1 MYVRTMLRAARA
13 RVCAVAHTL
22 VPKPAP
28 DRPPGLGAVA
38 DGRAPLAALGLPSG
52 AVDGNSAAAQW
63 PPCSTSDLEPGMGI
77 NKEQVNGR
85 VAEAKGRVKEVT
97 GRIIGDKDLAVKGE
111 AQKIAGVVLATV
123 GDAEEA
129 VKKARKR
136 S

>member
-1 MYVRTMLRAARA
+1 
-13 RVCAVAHTL
+13 
-22 VPKPAP
+22 
-28 DRPPGLGAVA
+28 
-38 DGRAPLAALGLPSG
+38 
-52 AVDGNSAAAQW
+52 
-63 PPCSTSDLEPGMGI
+63 MGI